1 MKLQSDQLLK
11 RTNTFFNVV
20 TKALNTNQFTEPTH
34 MKTRH
39 EAEDADKAYRVAV
52 RQLDRQRLGIEE
64 RLEDTL
70 KTLQRWEI
78 ERLRAVKTGELSF
91 FSFFLRGC

>member
-1 MKLQSDQLLK
+1 
-11 RTNTFFNVV
+11 
-20 TKALNTNQFTEPTH
+20 

-39 EAEDADKAYRVAV
+39 EAEEADKAYRVAV
-52 RQLDRQRLGIEE
+52 RQLDRQRLSIEE

-78 ERLRAVKTGELSF
+78 ERLRAVKTGKLYT
-91 FSFFLRGC
+91 